1 MKQEENNDKWIL
13 SGFRDDR
20 NDKKDNV
27 WIGDR
32 QYDKFNLFN
41 FLILWFTKNKIT
53 NKYFF

>member
-41 FLILWFTKNKIT
+41 FLILWFTNKKIT